1 MFGNTLGARGA
12 LAFAAA
18 AASATLGLAAV
29 SAHADAYG
37 PYQAQSPYEAQT
49 YDTDVGGVTVYAP
62 RRYARQPTT
71 GALVRLRSV
80 STTVQLGDLDLSTR
94 YGARVAK
101 ARIVRAARDVCDA
114 ADNAYPGSS
123 EVPGGCYATAVRN
136 GLQQAQAMAG
146 YPIVAWGYR

>member
-37 PYQAQSPYEAQT
+37 PYAAQTPYQAQT

-71 GALVRLRSV
+71 GALVRLRNV
-80 STTVQLGDLDLSTR
+80 STTVPLDDLDLSTR
-94 YGARVAK
+94 YGARIAK
-101 ARIVRAARDVCDA
+101 ARISRAARDVCDEA
-114 ADNAYPGSS
+114 ERAYPGSS
-123 EVPGGCYATAVRN
+123 DVPGGCYSMAVRD
-136 GLQQAQAMAG
+136 GLQQAQDISG